1 MNVNVVIRKLRKQ
14 KKVTLDRLAA
24 LTGLTKGYL
33 SKIERAPKAPPFSTL
48 EIIARALGV
57 DISFLL
63 EQGKTGI
70 ENNNLDVMRHR
81 DWKPMEVNPGNYRNG
96 CAFIPLLHS
105 HQGKYMFP
113 VLVTV
118 EPGGETEFQHDA
130 EEFVFVLKGRVT
142 LTYDGETCEL
152 NKDDSFYLDSRRKHC
167 FSNHG
172 TIPVILLSVY
182 HSYRRY

>member
-14 KKVTLDRLAA
+14 KKITLDRLAG

-48 EIIARALGV
+48 EVIARALGV

-70 ENNNLDVMRHR
+70 ENKNLDIMRR
-81 DWKPMEVNPGNYRNG
+81 REWTPMEIDPGNYRDG

-113 VLVTV
+113 VLVTI
-118 EPGGETEFQHDA
+118 EPGGKTEFQHDA
-130 EEFVFVLKGRVT
+130 EEFVYVLKGGAT

-152 NKDDSFYLDSRRKHC
+152 RKNDSFYLDSRRKHC
-167 FSNHG
+167 FSNPG
-172 TIPVILLSVY
+172 ATPAILLSVY
-182 HSYRRY
+182 YSYRRF